1 MKKAISFLAVVSCL
15 AFANAQQ
22 WDGLSNTTGH
32 IYRNGN
38 VSIGTDSNDDKLNVA
53 GNIRVTDGKGI
64 HFGSIEGFGPYYEPL
79 FQIKPFT
86 VTKHLYLFPS
96 TTFPLPVS
104 TSVPIEYKAF
114 VIGKNSR
121 IGVGTDSFSCTSCTG
136 YRLFVKDGIKT
147 EKVKVEIAASNG
159 WADYVFEKDYKL
171 MPLNEL
177 EAFINTNKH
186 LPEVPTTEE
195 AIANGIELKEMNI
208 LLLKKVEELTLY
220 TIEQN
225 KQLKEQAER
234 IEKLEQKINKN

>member
-1 MKKAISFLAVVSCL
+1 M
-15 AFANAQQ
+15 
-22 WDGLSNTTGH
+22 
-32 IYRNGN
+32 
-38 VSIGTDSNDDKLNVA
+38 SIGSNANYDKLNI
-53 GNIRVTDGKGI
+53 GGHIRILGYDGINFGANTDPWSTR
-64 HFGSIEGFGPYYEPL
+64 FGLPL
-79 FQIKPFT
+79 FQIKPFIET
-86 VTKHLYLFPS
+86 NNLYFSPFPDVIS
-96 TTFPLPVS
+96 SPPGVVDNGF
-104 TSVPIEYKAF
+104 KAF
-114 VIGKNSR
+114 VMGLNHR
-121 IGVGTDSFSCTSCTG
+121 IGMGTDSFSCISCTG

-177 EAFINTNKH
+177 ETFISTNKH
-186 LPEVPTTEE
+186 FPEVPTTEE